1 MKSNMCEGIM
11 VQNASIREIS
21 FDSLKKAVRRVFHHV
36 FLCCKEMGKQALRF
50 TKQDFKPELLH
61 FGVVWKKNCFHFL
74 PRVLSVLPKPRS
86 SGHER
91 GPQKGKMSARS

>member
-21 FDSLKKAVRRVFHHV
+21 FDSLKKKKKSVRRVFHHV

-61 FGVVWKKNCFHFL
+61 FGVVWKKKLFSF
-74 PRVLSVLPKPRS
+74 S
-86 SGHER
+86 S
-91 GPQKGKMSARS
+91 